1 MDAWHIVAGLGLAL
15 AASAC
20 IEVGYAVQA
29 GEARHPDHDHHAT
42 ASLLTRL
49 VRRRAWRG
57 GTLLVVVGVGLQ
69 LVALGVSSV
78 AVVQPTMILGLGL
91 LVVLAER
98 RLGERVRRPERLG
111 VAAAGAGAVLVALGA
126 TGDQGGPPGH
136 RALALGAL
144 GAVLLAGLVI
154 GRAGGRPRAL
164 VVAAAA
170 GDAWAVLGAKLAV
183 DDLAAGRLPA
193 ALAWGAAAA
202 AAGLLAL
209 TAEMAALRRLPV
221 ATVGSL
227 VLAGQAVV
235 PVLLGGAVVGER
247 WTAPVAVL
255 AGLALVA
262 VAATVLARPRSAV
275 LAGGALG
282 RAAERLEDHGRRRGQ
297 ARRTTGR
304 AGAGAPSAS
313 RSAGPRAGRE
323 PATAASPWRAKA
335 ALLARRWPT
344 PQP

>member
-1 MDAWHIVAGLGLAL
+1 M
-15 AASAC
+15 
-20 IEVGYAVQA
+20 
-29 GEARHPDHDHHAT
+29 
-42 ASLLTRL
+42 
-49 VRRRAWRG
+49 RRRAWRG

-144 GAVLLAGLVI
+144 GAVLLVGLVI

-275 LAGGALG
+275 LAGG
-282 RAAERLEDHGRRRGQ
+282 
-297 ARRTTGR
+297 
-304 AGAGAPSAS
+304 P
-313 RSAGPRAGRE
+313 
-323 PATAASPWRAKA
+323 
-335 ALLARRWPT
+335 
-344 PQP
+344 

>member
-1 MDAWHIVAGLGLAL
+1 MDAWRTVAGLGLAL
-15 AASAC
+15 AAAGC
-20 IEVGYAVQA
+20 LEVGYAVQA
-29 GEARHPDHDHHAT
+29 GEARHPDHDRDA
-42 ASLLTRL
+42 AGSLLGHL
-49 VRRRAWRG
+49 ARRRAWRS
-57 GTLLVVVGVGLQ
+57 GTLLVAAGVGLQ
-69 LVALGVSSV
+69 LAALGLSSV
-78 AVVQPTMILGLGL
+78 ALVQPAMVLGLGL

-98 RLGERVRRPERLG
+98 RLGERVHGPERLG
-111 VAAAGAGAVLVALGA
+111 VAAAGAGAALVAAGA
-126 TGDQGGPPGH
+126 AGDAIGAPGH

-144 GAVLLAGLVI
+144 GAVALAGLTA
-154 GRAGGRPRAL
+154 GRPGPRPRAL

-183 DDLAAGRLPA
+183 DDFAAGHPPA

-247 WTAPVAVL
+247 WSAPAAVL

-275 LAGGALG
+275 LAG
-282 RAAERLEDHGRRRGQ
+282 AA
-297 ARRTTGR
+297 
-304 AGAGAPSAS
+304 
-313 RSAGPRAGRE
+313 
-323 PATAASPWRAKA
+323 
-335 ALLARRWPT
+335 
-344 PQP
+344 